1 MNVNS
6 VDNFLNWS
14 GTRKTETK
22 FSKASSFVSKM
33 NATKKVMGQLTRMAL
48 RLLLR
53 KSQDLVMMIINSL
66 R

>member
-22 FSKASSFVSKM
+22 QKPNFPRPVVLFQK
-33 NATKKVMGQLTRMAL
+33 
-48 RLLLR
+48 
-53 KSQDLVMMIINSL
+53 
-66 R
+66 